1 LSATPL
7 PALETRYAGCRFRSR
22 LEARWAVLFD
32 HLDIRWE
39 YEAEGFDTPAGNYLP
54 DFRVKLDAIDRP
66 GPMRWS
72 WFEVKREDAE
82 DDPRHAA
89 FTQLG
94 VGDLWVARGL
104 PSSARDQ
111 WRRQWLTRYRLPWR
125 DDPESY
131 ILVHYGFVGWPVL
144 ARPRIGTEQ
153 PFDDEPLDV
162 AFAAARSFRAGEP

>member
-1 LSATPL
+1 LSATPIQ
-7 PALETRYAGCRFRSR
+7 AIETRYAGCRFRSR
-22 LEARWAVLFD
+22 LEARWAVFFD

-39 YEAEGFDTPAGNYLP
+39 YEAEGFDTSAGKYLP
-54 DFRVKLDAIDRP
+54 DFRIKLDAIDRA

-72 WFEVKREDAE
+72 WFEVKREDPE

-94 VGDLWVARGL
+94 VGDLWIARGI

-111 WRRQWLTRYRLPWR
+111 WRRPWLTRNTEP
-125 DDPESY
+125 Y
-131 ILVHYGFVGWPVL
+131 ILVYYGFVGWPVL
-144 ARPRIGTEQ
+144 ARPRVGTEQ
-153 PFDDEPLDV
+153 PFDDEHLDI